1 MTSVRPDRA
10 HRAWP
15 ARGVRPM
22 VLLIVAVLLIVP
34 SLLGSA
40 GPVAGKDNAADAS
53 PMATPTV
60 ADGRLDLA
68 AMALDAGDLPEGFAL
83 QSESYTA
90 APDWV
95 ELAFPGDAEAQRT
108 ITEAGLEWWYESTYG
123 LPGTLLTIQTYVE
136 QYADEEGA
144 RAGFEFLEDEATQ
157 LSPDAP
163 AEDSPL
169 EGVDADQGELSVIDW
184 ELAPDFHFRSI
195 DATFRDGRVVAGVA
209 FKSIGG
215 TIPPE
220 QAVVEDL
227 AIVLAVRVEE
237 VLTGAAEGFAD
248 PALAASLLPAG
259 GATITEEGYLA
270 GTEVLP
276 STLSA
281 VAERVEGGYV
291 RTVGLPFP
299 NALDTPPVLFVNLA
313 VVRFASADDAQAALY
328 ALDDLTIPSPLP
340 APGESFRQQGELPD
354 VEGAD
359 AVGAVR
365 RALLPGG
372 IVDSAR
378 IGFVLDDELV
388 VVDVAGAASLH
399 AAETAAA
406 ELANLQAV
414 CLAANGSCATQV
426 PAADLQASALVTSPE
441 PAPVDGSAER
451 ARVFD
456 QVWRTINDDY
466 LYRTGRQGI
475 LFPNYHEVD
484 WNAVRAEYEPRAL
497 GAASDEEFYRVVAE
511 MVAELGDQHS
521 GYLSPEDARV
531 DDALFAGE
539 PVYAG
544 IGALLAGG
552 LDPANPGLIVYVF
565 PGSPADGAGLQ
576 RRDRVLAVD
585 GEVIADAEDERQ
597 HELIDAIDTL
607 TAPDQAP
614 DDAGPPVTLTV
625 RSPGEAPREVDVE
638 RAVGPAPIQ
647 PIVQRLESDPSIA
660 YVLIIDFVT
669 PDLNDQIVA
678 GLDALLAEG
687 PISGV
692 ILDVRANP
700 GGALSVTEQVL
711 GQFVSGQVGSYYS
724 RDGTPPEPLNV
735 EPGALYD
742 ELLGLPVVVLTDDRM
757 YSASEVTT
765 SVLQNESRAT
775 VVGVTSPGDV
785 EVLIPFDFED
795 GSRLYLAVQL
805 FDLPG
810 RVVEGQGVIPDVPV
824 LEDWTRYPFAD
835 DPQIAAAVGII
846 QLAALEPEELVATP
860 DA

>member
-1 MTSVRPDRA
+1 
-10 HRAWP
+10 
-15 ARGVRPM
+15 
-22 VLLIVAVLLIVP
+22 VLLVVALLAAP
-34 SLLGSA
+34 LLLGPA
-40 GPVAGKDNAADAS
+40 GPAAGQDAGTPDVSVPAS
-53 PMATPTV
+53 PAPTPQV
-60 ADGRLDLA
+60 VDGRLDLA
-68 AMALDAGDLPEGFAL
+68 AMALDADDLPEGFVL

-90 APDWV
+90 GADWV
-95 ELAFPGDAEAQRT
+95 NRAFPGNGEARQT
-108 ITEAGLEWWYESTYG
+108 ISDAGLEWWYESTYG
-123 LPGTLLTIQTYVE
+123 LPGTLLTIRTYVE

-144 RAGFEFLEDEATQ
+144 RAGFEFLEDEAIQ
-157 LSPDAP
+157 LSPNAP
-163 AEDSPL
+163 VEDFPI
-169 EGVDADQGELSVIDW
+169 EGVESDQEELSVVDW
-184 ELAPDFHFRSI
+184 EIVPGFYYRSI
-195 DATFRDGRVVAGVA
+195 DATFRDGRVVAGVS

-220 QAVVEDL
+220 RPVVEDL
-227 AIVLAVRVEE
+227 AIVLSVRVGE

-248 PALAASLLPAG
+248 PTLAASLLPAG
-259 GATITEEGYLA
+259 AATVTEEGYLS
-270 GTEVLP
+270 GTEVVPSALP
-276 STLSA
+276 A
-281 VAERVEGGYV
+281 VAERVESGYV

-299 NALDTPPVLFVNLA
+299 NAADTPPVLFVNLA
-313 VVRFASADDAQAALY
+313 VVRFASAEDAHAALY
-328 ALDDLTIPSPLP
+328 SLDDLTIPSPLP
-340 APGESFRQQGELPD
+340 RPGESFRQQGKVPN

-359 AVGAVR
+359 TVGAVR

-378 IGFVLDDELV
+378 VGFVRDNELAL
-388 VVDVAGAASLH
+388 VDVAGAASL
-399 AAETAAA
+399 AAA
-406 ELANLQAV
+406 EAAAADLANRQAA
-414 CLAANGSCATQV
+414 CLVAGGSCATQL
-426 PAADLQASALVTSPE
+426 PAADLQASALVTAPE
-441 PAPVDGSAER
+441 PAPVDGPEER

-456 QVWRTINDDY
+456 QVWRTIDDDY

-484 WNAVRAEYEPRAL
+484 WNAVRAEYEPQAL
-497 GAASDEEFYRVVAE
+497 VAASDEEFHRVVGE
-511 MVAELGDQHS
+511 MVAELGDQHT
-521 GYLSPEDARV
+521 GYLSPEDARA

-539 PVYAG
+539 PVYVG

-552 LDPANPGLIVYVF
+552 LDPANPGLVLYVF

-585 GEVIADAEDERQ
+585 GEAIAGADDERQ
-597 HELIDAIDTL
+597 HELLDAVDTL

-614 DDAGPPVTLTV
+614 SDAGPPVTLTV
-625 RSPGEAPREVDVE
+625 RSPGEGPREIEIE

-647 PIVQRLESDPSIA
+647 PIVQRLESNPSIA

-678 GLDALLAEG
+678 GLEALLAEG

-700 GGALSVTEQVL
+700 GGALSVTQQVL

-724 RDGTPPEPLNV
+724 RDGTPPEAFNV

-742 ELLGLPVVVLTDDRM
+742 ELLGLPLVVLTDDRM

-765 SVLQNESRAT
+765 SILQNEGRAT

-835 DPQIAAAVGII
+835 DPQIAAAVGVI

-860 DA
+860 ET